1 MRKYIWLNPIVISS
15 YNLLDSQ
22 TVLSIKK
29 YTIVYPKKNHAEIVL
44 NKYKNLEKNSKPIL
58 NQRCPLISDYFQ
70 KNNIDVNFYNI
81 DPILIST
88 AKELSSD
95 EKLSNGVK
103 IITTPCTAL
112 AQQGNNLKLKNTFF
126 LTWDFFCLINNIH
139 INGEK
144 LANSPVPLGFFDKI
158 SNKVLKLTGNFQ
170 IKNLNNYEI
179 IEGLYCENGCH
190 NGDGVNSI

>member
-15 YNLLDSQ
+15 YNLLDLE
-22 TVLSIKK
+22 TVLSVKK

-58 NQRCPLISDYFQ
+58 DQRCPLISDYFQ

-88 AKELSSD
+88 AKELSAD